1 MEFVITNN
9 PRVLSVCPSAQW
21 VEGGPWEVFLEGRRR
36 VQEGYSL
43 LSHPLT
49 GDIHLLRN
57 PFRTVALGEKRRE
70 VDLTS
75 LAWIEESVE
84 RVRLFFRES
93 RGRSPEDY
101 QAVDLALFRTAT
113 GRHESFGVN
122 S

>member
-21 VEGGPWEVFLEGRRR
+21 VEGGPWDVFLECRRK
-36 VQEGYSL
+36 VHEGYFL
-43 LSHPLT
+43 LSHPLM

-57 PFRTVALGEKRRE
+57 PFRTVVMAGRRE
-70 VDLTS
+70 EIDLTS

-93 RGRSPEDY
+93 LGRSPEDY
-101 QAVDLALFRTAT
+101 QALDLDLFRRVTQRA
-113 GRHESFGVN
+113 
-122 S
+122 